1 MKPFKSRK
9 TLAQELQIHPKTL
22 GRYMK
27 KIGFKW
33 DKTAM
38 PPSVWEKLLVELNS
52 RNSSETESKDSET

>member
-9 TLAQELQIHPKTL
+9 TLARELQIHPKTL
-22 GRYMK
+22 SRYMR

-38 PPSVWEKLLVELNS
+38 PPIVWEKLLAELNS
-52 RNSSETESKDSET
+52 RNSSETELNGSDT